1 MDRQTFLALTSS
13 SQWVL
18 FLAIGLIIF
27 SWVEKKKFIQ
37 QSGQL
42 TFFLL
47 GIFALWVI
55 LAKQIV
61 VPDMLPGAPVPAE
74 AKAITYFMG
83 LMVTGVIGLL
93 AFTMSLFKPA
103 WTRFANIVL
112 VTSGLPLFFMVYEL
126 QRIP

>member
-55 LAKQIV
+55 LTKQIV
-61 VPDMLPGAPVPAE
+61 VPEMLPGAPVPAE

-83 LMVTGVIGLL
+83 LMVTGIIGLL
-93 AFTMSLFKPA
+93 TFVLSLVKPT
-103 WTRFANIVL
+103 WTRFAHIVL
-112 VTSGLPLFFMVYEL
+112 VPSGLALFFMVYEL
-126 QRIP
+126 QKQ